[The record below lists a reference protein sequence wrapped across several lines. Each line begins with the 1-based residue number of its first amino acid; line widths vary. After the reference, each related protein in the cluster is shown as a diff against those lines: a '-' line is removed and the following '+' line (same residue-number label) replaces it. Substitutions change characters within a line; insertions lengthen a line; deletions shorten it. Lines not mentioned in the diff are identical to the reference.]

1 MTPSELRAALVV
13 RLLPASPAV
22 VYDEWLDPE
31 ALSDWMCPRPA
42 RVTNIDLEPT
52 VGGTLRIDVEENGTR
67 FVVTC
72 RYLELVRPRR
82 LRFTWSCSTW
92 PDPNFESLV
101 TVTLEPH
108 GDGETLMRIEH
119 ALLPDHL
126 IDQHQSGWTQ
136 IADQLAAEVVVGS

>member
-1 MTPSELRAALVV
+1 
-13 RLLPASPAV
+13 